1 MTMDTQY
8 SASQRTQGHGF
19 RSNRRSLLASAA
31 TGIAALSAWPV
42 WAHNGKADSAK
53 GRSFADL
60 KQADAASRVET
71 IHYLSGVYRVTTAD
85 GKCAEF
91 AAANLRFAI
100 DSSNLGPYSG
110 RPVILS
116 SGYGRDR
123 ALVFFSAPSEIANF
137 IKAG

>member
-8 SASQRTQGHGF
+8 SASQPTQGHHF
-19 RSNRRSLLASAA
+19 RANRRSLLAAA
-31 TGIAALSAWPV
+31 AAGIAALSAWPAR
-42 WAHNGKADSAK
+42 AHDGKGDSVK
-53 GRSFADL
+53 SRFFADL
-60 KQADAASRVET
+60 KLADSASRVET

-100 DSSNLGPYSG
+100 DSSNLGPHSG

-123 ALVFFSAPSEIANF
+123 ALVFFSVPSEIANF